1 MSVRAAILV
10 AVLAVAR
17 AAFADDTVAGSYDV
31 KVELTVSTCD
41 AKPETLASG
50 TLALTVKKTAVTV
63 KLDKVFPMTG
73 DLKDGVVNAKTTKL
87 IGTSMAGLS
96 ARYSVTGRAGDGK
109 VDLVLNAQYIR
120 QDTNRPYCAQT
131 WNVAGP
137 KTP

>member
-1 MSVRAAILV
+1 MRGAILV
-10 AVLAVAR
+10 AMLAVSSTAS
-17 AAFADDTVAGSYDV
+17 ADDTVAGTYDV
-31 KVELTVSTCD
+31 KVELTAGTCD

-50 TLALTVKKTAVTV
+50 KLALTVKKTAVTV

-73 DLKDGVVNAKTTKL
+73 DLKDGVINAKTAKL

>member
-1 MSVRAAILV
+1 MIVRDAILV

-17 AAFADDTVAGSYDV
+17 AALADDTVAGTYDV
-31 KVELTVSTCD
+31 KVELSVSTCD

-50 TLALTVKKTAVTV
+50 KLALTVKKTAVTV

-73 DLKDGVVNAKTTKL
+73 DLKDGVINAKTTKL

-96 ARYSVTGRAGDGK
+96 ARYSVTGRAGDGR

-120 QDTNRPYCAQT
+120 QDTNRPYCAQAWT
-131 WNVAGP
+131 VAGP

>member
-1 MSVRAAILV
+1 MIVRNAILV

-17 AAFADDTVAGSYDV
+17 AALADDTVAGTYDV
-31 KVELTVSTCD
+31 KVELSVSTCD

-50 TLALTVKKTAVTV
+50 KLALTVKKTAVTV

-73 DLKDGVVNAKTTKL
+73 DLKDGVINAKTAKL
-87 IGTSMAGLS
+87 IGTSMVGLS

-120 QDTNRPYCAQT
+120 QDTNRPHCAQT

-137 KTP
+137 RTP

>member
-1 MSVRAAILV
+1 MIVRDAILV

-17 AAFADDTVAGSYDV
+17 AALADDTVAGTYDV
-31 KVELTVSTCD
+31 KVELSVSTCD

-50 TLALTVKKTAVTV
+50 KLALTVKKTAVTV

-73 DLKDGVVNAKTTKL
+73 DLKDGVINAKTTKL

-96 ARYSVTGRAGDGK
+96 ARYSVTGRAGDGR

-120 QDTNRPYCAQT
+120 QDTNRPYCAQA

>member
-1 MSVRAAILV
+1 VSVRAAILV

-73 DLKDGVVNAKTTKL
+73 DLKDGVINAKTAKL

>member
-1 MSVRAAILV
+1 VSVRAAILV

-73 DLKDGVVNAKTTKL
+73 DLKDGVINAKTTKL

-96 ARYSVTGRAGDGK
+96 ARYSVTGRAGDDK

>member
-1 MSVRAAILV
+1 VSVRDAILV

-17 AAFADDTVAGSYDV
+17 PAVADDTVAGTYDV
-31 KVELTVSTCD
+31 KVELSVSTCD

-50 TLALTVKKTAVTV
+50 KLALTVKKTAVTV
-63 KLDKVFPMTG
+63 RLDKVFPMTG
-73 DLKDGVVNAKTTKL
+73 DLKDGVINAKTTKL

-120 QDTNRPYCAQT
+120 QDTNRPYCAQA